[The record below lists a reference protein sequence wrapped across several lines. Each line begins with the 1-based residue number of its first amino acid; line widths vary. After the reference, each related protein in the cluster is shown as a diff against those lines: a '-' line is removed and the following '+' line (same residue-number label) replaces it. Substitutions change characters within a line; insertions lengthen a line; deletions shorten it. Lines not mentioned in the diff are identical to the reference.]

1 MASSTPPPPP
11 GSGSG
16 SGGGGPGS
24 GSGGGGPGSGSGGG
38 GPGSG
43 SGSGVSVSLTPLS
56 PAAPSTSTAA
66 AGAVFSALPSCL
78 MPEAFTGEG
87 DFEDYLQQLTTA
99 ARLSGW
105 QTATTGNRPQNFALR
120 LKGNALHF
128 YTTLTVAQQ
137 QNFDQLV
144 AAFRTT
150 NTTNVEVLKAKLKT
164 ARQQPNQTI
173 AAFLC
178 GVRTLA
184 RRVYRGQPLIEE
196 QMVLTSF
203 IEGLHDS
210 QLRWELR
217 KSKPASPVAALA
229 LAVEL
234 HAFMEMDSSLRSGS
248 QATVNMVSA
257 TPPQPLMTTAS
268 SSQEDMMA
276 TLIQTIRQEIQKVL
290 LQTNQNSS
298 NSCSSS
304 TDGRSV
310 RFNSPG
316 PNRQSANTNQ
326 IQNYRNS
333 NSNNDRYNKN
343 QNNTKKNSG
352 NQQNNRYNSNRNTS
366 NQQQNRNKANQEP
379 CRHCNITNH
388 QSRDCQA
395 CFNCGRL
402 GHMSRECRAP
412 RQNQNNRQQNSNVN
426 QNSRNL
432 NQDRNA
438 NTSQ

>member
-1 MASSTPPPPP
+1 MSLSTRPSR
-11 GSGSG
+11 SGSPRSG
-16 SGGGGPGS
+16 GGGGPGS
-24 GSGGGGPGSGSGGG
+24 GSASGA
-38 GPGSG
+38 
-43 SGSGVSVSLTPLS
+43 SVALTPLT

-87 DFEDYLQQLTTA
+87 DFEDYLQQFTTA
-99 ARLSGW
+99 ATLSGW
-105 QTATTGNRPQNFALR
+105 HTATTDNRPNYFALR

-150 NTTNVEVLKAKLKT
+150 YTTNVEVLKAKLKA

-178 GVRTLA
+178 DVRTLA

-210 QLRWELR
+210 QLRWELQ
-217 KSKPASPVAALA
+217 KSKPASPDAALA

-234 HAFMEMDSSLRSGS
+234 HAFMEMDPSLRSGS

-268 SSQEDMMA
+268 TSQDEMMG
-276 TLIQTIRQEIQKVL
+276 TLIQTIRQEIQKAL
-290 LQTNQNSS
+290 PQTNQNSP
-298 NSCSSS
+298 NSRSSS

-316 PNRQSANTNQ
+316 PNRPSANTNQ
-326 IQNYRNS
+326 NQNQNYRNS
-333 NSNNDRYNKN
+333 NNNNRYN
-343 QNNTKKNSG
+343 NN
-352 NQQNNRYNSNRNTS
+352 QNNRYNNRGNQQDNRYNNNRNTP
-366 NQQQNRNKANQEP
+366 NQQQNRNNTNQQP
-379 CRHCNITNH
+379 CRHCNRTNH

-395 CFNCGRL
+395 CFNCGRM

-412 RQNQNNRQQNSNVN
+412 RQNQNNRQPNLNVN
-426 QNSRNL
+426 QNSRNY

-438 NTSQ
+438 NSSQQQNTLN